1 MAGAPHRSLAGP
13 AVEILARYPEGR
25 QRSAVM
31 PLLRLAQEQDGYIT
45 EAAVEE
51 IGGIVGLSSAEV
63 VAVASFYTLFHLKP
77 KGRHVI
83 SVCQNIACTMAG
95 AEEIIEVLEQELG
108 IGSEGETTP
117 DGAFTLERAECL
129 ATCEIAPCIQ
139 IDHDAMVKVTPA
151 SALALLE
158 ELRSLPSPDGP
169 GAAPRWAA
177 PRQPSDP
184 RSA

>member
-1 MAGAPHRSLAGP
+1 MPEAGRTSLAGP
-13 AVEILARYPEGR
+13 AAEILARYPEGR

-51 IGGIVGLSSAEV
+51 IGSIIGLSSAEV

-83 SVCQNIACTMAG
+83 SVCHNIACTMAG
-95 AEEIIEVLEQELG
+95 AEEIIEALEEELG
-108 IGSEGETTP
+108 IGSENETTP

-129 ATCEIAPCIQ
+129 ATCDIAPCIQ
-139 IDHDAMVKVTPA
+139 VDHDRMLKVSPA
-151 SALALLE
+151 EALALLE
-158 ELRSLPSPDGP
+158 ELRNQPGP
-169 GAAPRWAA
+169 HGADAPAEAAPTGRA
-177 PRQPSDP
+177 
-184 RSA
+184 

>member
-1 MAGAPHRSLAGP
+1 MAAVPHASLAGP
-13 AVEILARYPEGR
+13 AVEILARYPEGH

-51 IGGIVGLSSAEV
+51 IAGIIGLSSAEV

-83 SVCQNIACTMAG
+83 SVCHNIACTMAG
-95 AEEIIEVLEQELG
+95 AEEIIEALEEELG
-108 IGSEGETTP
+108 IGSENETTP

-139 IDHDAMVKVTPA
+139 VDHDAMIKVSPA
-151 SALALLE
+151 SALTLLE
-158 ELRSLPSPDGP
+158 ELRALPSPDGP
-169 GAAPRWAA
+169 GAAPRWQA
-177 PRQPSDP
+177 PSQPSDP
-184 RSA
+184 RSV